1 MSVIDHVKN
10 ILVFMKNHWNS
21 ESQTA
26 RHKSEILWRKNS
38 KLPETADSVCLSMC
52 LSQKS
57 WPGFSL
63 SFAQSHCSCWNTQ
76 QEEDDR
82 MKMRIH
88 LRASVTCFE
97 RPMAAKAKVKMPKGL
112 PIRSWGPEGTYFSTT
127 LFKYL
132 HVLYF
137 WAPNFPLQQT
147 QSFCASL
154 YVSPLC
160 TYARMLPEKWKLV
173 RERWLPEL

>member
-1 MSVIDHVKN
+1 MWKIFEYLWKTIETLKVRQRVISLKYFEEKTEN
-10 ILVFMKNHWNS
+10 FQKQRILCVYLCVC
-21 ESQTA
+21 
-26 RHKSEILWRKNS
+26 HKIPTWLLPLLAAISLLLLAQAAGGGWSNEDEDSSACMGHMLWRPDGRKRQ
-38 KLPETADSVCLSMC
+38 
-52 LSQKS
+52 SQD
-57 WPGFSL
+57 
-63 SFAQSHCSCWNTQ
+63 AQ
-76 QEEDDR
+76 
-82 MKMRIH
+82 
-88 LRASVTCFE
+88 RASN
-97 RPMAAKAKVKMPKGL
+97 KKL
-112 PIRSWGPEGTYFSTT
+112 GPGGTYFSTS

-132 HVLYF
+132 YVLYF